1 MCLLFYGALITSLSY
16 SYIGV
21 TLNDDEYFHILSL
34 TPYGNLSIIRA
45 LSSLHFIPSGVW
57 CLYLFCLFVCL
68 FYSHSVAGYYRYRL
82 ENFTFL
88 ILLF

>member
-1 MCLLFYGALITSLSY
+1 MCLLFYGAFITSLSY

-57 CLYLFCLFVCL
+57 CLYFVLFVCL
-68 FYSHSVAGYYRYRL
+68 FVLQSLSGR
-82 ENFTFL
+82 
-88 ILLF
+88 IL